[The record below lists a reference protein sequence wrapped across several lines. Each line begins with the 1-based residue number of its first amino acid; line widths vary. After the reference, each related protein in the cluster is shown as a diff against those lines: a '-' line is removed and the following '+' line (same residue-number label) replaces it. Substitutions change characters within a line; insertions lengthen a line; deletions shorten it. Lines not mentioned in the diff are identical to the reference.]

1 MAAEHFSKQFEA
13 DLDALKRHVLAMG
26 TIAEQQ
32 TRYAVEALR
41 RNDPSILGRFAAEEE
56 RLNTYEREV
65 DEASATL
72 LAKRTPTANDLRFVV
87 SVLKIATDLERVGD
101 EAKKVAAVAL
111 RNAPGDRLN
120 SAAYAEIQL
129 VGAMVCDMLRRAMD
143 GFARLESYDAPDI
156 VRLDQEVDDYFRST
170 LRTLLTYMI
179 EDPRTISAAIDLIF
193 VAKALERIGDQHL
206 PPRGLH
212 HQGRGRAAHADR
224 ADRAGGALLM
234 RARPGGARRGRTV
247 LACCSAG

>member
-179 EDPRTISAAIDLIF
+179 EDPRTISPAIDLIF
-193 VAKALERIGDQHL
+193 VAKALERIGD
-206 PPRGLH
+206 
-212 HQGRGRAAHADR
+212 HAKNISRHVVYITKGEDVR
-224 ADRAGGALLM
+224 HMPIEQIEQAVR
-234 RARPGGARRGRTV
+234 
-247 LACCSAG
+247 S

>member
-13 DLDALKRHVLAMG
+13 DLDALKRHVVAMG

-129 VGAMVCDMLRRAMD
+129 VAAMVCDMLRRAMD

-193 VAKALERIGDQHL
+193 VAKALERIGD
-206 PPRGLH
+206 
-212 HQGRGRAAHADR
+212 HAKNISRHVVYITKGEDVR
-224 ADRAGGALLM
+224 HVPIERLEQAVR
-234 RARPGGARRGRTV
+234 
-247 LACCSAG
+247 S